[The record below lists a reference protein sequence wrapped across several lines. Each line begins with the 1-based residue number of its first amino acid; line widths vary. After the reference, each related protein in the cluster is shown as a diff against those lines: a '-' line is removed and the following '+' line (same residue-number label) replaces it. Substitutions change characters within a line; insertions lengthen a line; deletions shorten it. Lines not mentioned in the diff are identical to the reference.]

1 MLNNIKLNIKDIM
14 RKAHKITKELKA
26 QFKNVDY
33 VGQLGICLKFLYS
46 CKTFSEFIGKVGEI
60 FFNKTLIITKI
71 QKVGGMNAY
80 EMKDTEGNIFRWITN
95 FTINAVI
102 GNNILFK
109 QFTIKANSIIKGNNV
124 NILCK
129 CRI

>member
-33 VGQLGICLKFLYS
+33 VGQLGISLKFLYS

-60 FFNKTLIITKI
+60 FYNKTLIISKI
-71 QKVGGMNAY
+71 QKIGNMNAY
-80 EMKDTEGNIFRWITN
+80 EMKDDNGNIFRWITN
-95 FTINAVI
+95 FTINTVI
-102 GNNILFK
+102 GNKVLFK
-109 QFTIKANSIIKGNNV
+109 RFTIKANSIIKGNNV